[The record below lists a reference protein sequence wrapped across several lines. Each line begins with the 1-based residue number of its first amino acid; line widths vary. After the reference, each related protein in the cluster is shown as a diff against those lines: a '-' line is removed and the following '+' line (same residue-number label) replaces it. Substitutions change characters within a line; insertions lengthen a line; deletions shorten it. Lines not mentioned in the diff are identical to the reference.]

1 MVCFRTDAQPR
12 LSFALTPAQ
21 MVLNLAEG
29 IAPKTA
35 VPVGHLD
42 AYITWLTADQS
53 TMFTTQGT
61 FVSLEGVQAIGG
73 AGVGA
78 PSVLR
83 AMWAI
88 GAVEEAMG
96 LTTNAHAPAIRARNR
111 KLRSLWRTEG
121 APSFDVVEVLIFLF
135 SYSFSRRLL
144 RRCRSCGRR
153 SFPRRAA
160 ASPTR

>member
-1 MVCFRTDAQPR
+1 
-12 LSFALTPAQ
+12 

-83 AMWAI
+83 AM
-88 GAVEEAMG
+88 
-96 LTTNAHAPAIRARNR
+96 
-111 KLRSLWRTEG
+111 
-121 APSFDVVEVLIFLF
+121 
-135 SYSFSRRLL
+135 
-144 RRCRSCGRR
+144 
-153 SFPRRAA
+153 
-160 ASPTR
+160 